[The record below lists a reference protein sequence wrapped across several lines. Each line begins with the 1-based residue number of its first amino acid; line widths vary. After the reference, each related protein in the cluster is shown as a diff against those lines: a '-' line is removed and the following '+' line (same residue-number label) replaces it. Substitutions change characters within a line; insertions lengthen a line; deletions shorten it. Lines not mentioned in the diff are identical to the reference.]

1 MTLILSTAADFG
13 ELDPPQ
19 TLTFTS
25 TQSTDCVDI
34 PIVDDILIEN
44 TEVFNVELNSNDFQ
58 VIINIGSAL
67 VLIADNDGKI
77 QTLLYI
83 VSLWY
88 TWQSSLQRLSLNSLK
103 TRTLG
108 RRMLAHLPTFHLPFD
123 LQQRV
128 VFSIRQ

>member
-1 MTLILSTAADFG
+1 M
-13 ELDPPQ
+13 
-19 TLTFTS
+19 
-25 TQSTDCVDI
+25 DCVDI
-34 PIVDDILIEN
+34 QIVNDILIES
-44 TEVFNVELNSNDFQ
+44 TEFFNVELTSNDFQ

-123 LQQRV
+123 LQQQV
-128 VFSIRQ
+128 VFSISQ